1 MDDRTIQLPSMA
13 SLATRDERPTGVPTV
28 ILYDGDEIG
37 ALRSLSADETVIGR
51 TAGCDIVVPETRVS
65 RRHAVLRRVAP
76 NSQEFEL
83 VDLNST
89 NGTFLNGVRIDRALL
104 RNGDKFGIGDR
115 IFKFSLLDAADLA
128 YQSRIVEMIHVD
140 ELTGLLT
147 KRSLFRAFEK
157 EVIRSTRYRHPLAVL
172 MMDLDHFK
180 QVNDSYG
187 HLAGSHCL
195 SEVGRVIREN
205 TRVVDLSGR
214 YGGEEF
220 ITVLPETSGEDGM
233 TVADRIREA
242 VGAMRFRHQ
251 DIAYQ
256 VKISIG
262 VSGLP
267 AHGTSVE
274 TLVQAADVA
283 LYKAKRTG
291 RDRCVLYTPD
301 LAGPGGS
308 LSSAG

>member
-1 MDDRTIQLPSMA
+1 MDDRTIQLPPLTELMA
-13 SLATRDERPTGVPTV
+13 AQERRRPEGVPTV

-37 ALRSLSADETVIGR
+37 ALRSLSADVTVVGR

-65 RRHAVLRRVAP
+65 RRHAMIRRLTP
-76 NSQEFEL
+76 GSNEFEL
-83 VDLNST
+83 VDLRST
-89 NGTFLNGVRIDRALL
+89 NGTFLNGVRIERAPLH
-104 RNGDKFGIGDR
+104 NGDKFGIGDR

-147 KRSLFRAFEK
+147 KRSLFRALEK

-180 QVNDSYG
+180 QVNDTHG
-187 HLAGSHCL
+187 HLVGSHCL
-195 SEVGRVIREN
+195 SEVGRIIRES
-205 TRVVDLSGR
+205 TRVMDLSGR

-220 ITVLPETSGEDGM
+220 ITVLPETSAEDGLI
-233 TVADRIREA
+233 VADRIREA
-242 VGAMRFRHQ
+242 VGRSAFKHN
-251 DIAYQ
+251 DTTYG
-256 VKISIG
+256 VKLSAG
-262 VSGLP
+262 VAALP
-267 AHGTSVE
+267 VHGSSVE

-291 RDRCVLYTPD
+291 RNRCIIYAPD
-301 LAGPGGS
+301 MRGE
-308 LSSAG
+308 SS